1 MTCRVLLAVSVWLMA
16 AASAYAAGMDCPTL
30 DYDKV
35 ESLLTDA
42 PSCDAAMQLLLAC
55 QRGASGDV
63 GSAEI
68 VIKKCEADFLTSLSK
83 SGRRAYDRK
92 VGACWRQFAKDSG
105 TLYQSIRAICAADVA
120 HTYAGR
126 AARGKK
132 R

>member
-1 MTCRVLLAVSVWLMA
+1 MIYRALLITSAWLMVSGTA
-16 AASAYAAGMDCPTL
+16 LAAGMDCPTL

-42 PSCDAAMQLLLAC
+42 PSCDASMQLLLAC

-63 GSAEI
+63 GSAMI
-68 VIKKCEADFLTSLSK
+68 AIKKCEADFLPSLGK
-83 SGRRAYDRK
+83 SRRRAYDRR
-92 VGACWRQFAKDSG
+92 VGACWNEFANDSG

-126 AARGKK
+126 AAK
-132 R
+132 RKAR